1 MSIAIRSQKALE
13 IELHLPLR
21 RQVMLLDTKVGP
33 LTTTP
38 SYVAYKT
45 LHFGFVVLPIVAG
58 LDKFFHMLVNWDMY
72 LAPRI
77 ASLAPMSSH
86 GLMSLVGVIEI
97 IAGLLVAVRPAVGSF
112 VVAAWLWGIIVNLL
126 LIPGYYDIALRDF
139 GLSLGAL
146 ALAQLA
152 RVSEPLSRSRSHERT
167 GV

>member
-38 SYVAYKT
+38 SYVAYKI

-77 ASLAPMSSH
+77 ASLAPRGGH
-86 GLMSLVGVIEI
+86 GLMSRVGVIEI

-112 VVAAWLWGIIVNLL
+112 V
-126 LIPGYYDIALRDF
+126 
-139 GLSLGAL
+139 
-146 ALAQLA
+146 
-152 RVSEPLSRSRSHERT
+152 
-167 GV
+167 